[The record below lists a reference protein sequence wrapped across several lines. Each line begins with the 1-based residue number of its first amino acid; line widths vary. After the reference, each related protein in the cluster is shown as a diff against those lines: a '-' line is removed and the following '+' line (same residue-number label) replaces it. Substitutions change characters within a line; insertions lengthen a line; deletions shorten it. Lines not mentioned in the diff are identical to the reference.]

1 MRIIFSELRNYE
13 NIALQQSFLLPPFLS
28 VLKKKPTC
36 LTLAWIETIWRLFIY
51 HPTDKWKLRKILW
64 YLSIFKLPGNPLEC
78 LLFMAYLIE
87 GRYVLN
93 VNVFDFYV
101 RESYISGK
109 SFMKFPVTYEV
120 RTCDIS
126 DPTHHRH
133 QMYREHWNKL
143 IWTPKFPEIAGSRTL
158 RFHLLT
164 VGKVVWT
171 KSPE

>member
-126 DPTHHRH
+126 DVQTPPTTVVKCIENIEINWFEPPNS
-133 QMYREHWNKL
+133 QKL
-143 IWTPKFPEIAGSRTL
+143 RVPGPWGFIY
-158 RFHLLT
+158 
-164 VGKVVWT
+164 
-171 KSPE
+171 